1 MQKSH
6 KIIAAIVTVIAV
18 FAISATFYKKQQAA
32 KLGFMANENHKLFVR
47 DYSPSVGPDDA
58 KVVLVEFLDPECES
72 CRAFAPYV
80 KEIVEKYEGKI
91 KLVVRYAAFHKNSA
105 YAISILEAARK
116 QGQYWQTL
124 DLLFKSQP
132 AWGNHHNPRPDLIW
146 NYLTTL
152 DLDIDQ
158 IKKDMHDPKFMEW
171 IKQDAEDGKT
181 LGVRG
186 TPTFFIN
193 GKPLERFS
201 YQQLELQIREELE
214 K

>member
-1 MQKSH
+1 M
-6 KIIAAIVTVIAV
+6 
-18 FAISATFYKKQQAA
+18 
-32 KLGFMANENHKLFVR
+32 
-47 DYSPSVGPDDA
+47 GPDNA

-72 CRAFAPYV
+72 CRAFSPYV
-80 KEIVEKYEGKI
+80 KEIMNKYEGKV

-116 QGQYWQTL
+116 QGKYWETL

-152 DLDIDQ
+152 DLDIDK
-158 IKKDMHDPKFMEW
+158 IKSDMHDPKFMEW
-171 IKQDAEDGKT
+171 IRQDAEDGKA

-201 YQQLELQIREELE
+201 YQQLELQIREELN